1 MVKRKL
7 LVLID
12 VQNDFIDGS
21 LGSIKAQ
28 ETLPNIVEK
37 LRNWKGFVMAT
48 KDTHDE
54 NYLQTNEGKN
64 LPVPHCIKGTKGWD
78 FPAVVESALTDVPF
92 IGYVEKESFGF
103 CTLWNGRWKKPL
115 TNLITNVIELDEGDD
130 CNEDKGINL
139 DITLVGYCTDIC
151 VVSNALMLKAAYP
164 EATIRVDSKCCAG
177 TTPERHNAALEVM
190 RSCQIIVE

>member
-1 MVKRKL
+1 MVKRKI

-21 LGSIKAQ
+21 LGSVKAQ
-28 ETLPNIVEK
+28 ETLPDIIEK
-37 LRNWKGFVMAT
+37 INDWKGFVAAT

-64 LPVPHCIKGTKGWD
+64 LPVPHCIKGTKGWE
-78 FPAVVESALTDVPF
+78 FPDAVNEALLNTAF
-92 IGYVEKESFGF
+92 IGYVEKESFGY
-103 CTLWNGRWKKPL
+103 CAEWKGRWMKPL
-115 TNLITNVIELDEGDD
+115 TSLITNVIELDEDYDEETGV
-130 CNEDKGINL
+130 NL

-151 VVSNALMLKAAYP
+151 VVTNALMLKAAFP

-190 RSCQIIVE
+190 KSCQIIVE

>member
-1 MVKRKL
+1 MVKRKIL
-7 LVLID
+7 ALID

-21 LGSIKAQ
+21 LGSVKAQ

-37 LRNWKGFVMAT
+37 IKNWKGFVAAT
-48 KDTHDE
+48 KDTHDK

-64 LPVPHCIKGTKGWD
+64 LPIPHCIKGTKGWE
-78 FPAVVESALTDVPF
+78 FPDAVNEALSNTAF

-103 CTLWNGRWKKPL
+103 STLWNGRWKKPL
-115 TNLITNVIELDEGDD
+115 TNLITNVIELDEYCDD
-130 CNEDKGINL
+130 GYETGVNL
-139 DITLVGYCTDIC
+139 DVTLVGYCTDIC

-190 RSCQIIVE
+190 KSCQIIVE

>member
-1 MVKRKL
+1 MIKRKI

-12 VQNDFIDGS
+12 VQNDFISGS
-21 LGSIKAQ
+21 LGSDAAQ
-28 ETLPNIVEK
+28 KVLPDIIEK
-37 LRNWKGFVMAT
+37 IRNWKGFVMAT

-64 LPVPHCIKGTKGWD
+64 LPVPHCIKGTQGWE
-78 FPAVVESALTDVPF
+78 FPDAINKALLNTAF
-92 IGYVEKESFGF
+92 IGYVEKESFGY
-103 CTLWNGRWKKPL
+103 CSEWNGRWLKPL
-115 TNLITNVIELDEGDD
+115 TSLIKNVIELDED
-130 CNEDKGINL
+130 EDYSKENGVNL

-151 VVSNALMLKAAYP
+151 VVSNTLMLKAAYP